1 MGSSQPFVVVRH
13 GRRRK
18 KISLTCVEL
27 KICAKATGLIQS
39 RSESAIALS
48 FFSVVALTEPSD
60 TYVVSV
66 WTQLK

>member
-39 RSESAIALS
+39 RSESAIALY
-48 FFSVVALTEPSD
+48 FFSVVAHGANAE
-60 TYVVSV
+60 
-66 WTQLK
+66 